1 MKKII
6 LLVVALVLL
15 VAGFYFRNDLADLYL
30 SLTQKI
36 SGIEQTLLQNLVNQI
51 GTQIIAPPPLRKV
64 EEAPL
69 ANLTRTGVIAWTN
82 RQRADNGGLAALSE
96 QSQLDAAALAKA
108 QDMLAN
114 QYFEHVSPSGA
125 GPDIL
130 AKNAGYQYILIG
142 ENLALGNYDGDAGL
156 VQAWMDSP
164 GHRANILNAR
174 FQEIGVAVVKGTF
187 EGQVTWL
194 AVQEFGLPLAACPS
208 PNKSIKSQIQANQ
221 TQLDSAL
228 AVIDSSR
235 QALENM
241 SRRNPAY
248 NEAVNA
254 YNALIKQYN
263 ALAGTTKQLISTYN
277 AQVSQFNQCV
287 AQ

>member
-6 LLVVALVLL
+6 LLAGVLIL
-15 VAGFYFRNDLADLYL
+15 LAAGFYFRTDLADFYL

-36 SGIEQTLLQNLVNQI
+36 SGIENTSLQNLANQI
-51 GTQIIAPPPLRKV
+51 GTQIIAPPPLRTQQ
-64 EEAPL
+64 EAPL
-69 ANLTRTGVIAWTN
+69 ANLTRAGVIAWTN
-82 RQRADNGGLAALSE
+82 HQRADNGGLAPLKE
-96 QSQLDAAALAKA
+96 QGQLDAAALAKA

-114 QYFEHVSPSGA
+114 QYFEHISLSGA
-125 GPDIL
+125 GPDTL
-130 AKNAGYQYILIG
+130 AKNVGYQYILIG

-156 VQAWMDSP
+156 VQAWMDSL

-174 FQEIGVAVVKGTF
+174 FQDIGVAVLKGTF
-187 EGQVTWL
+187 EGRVTWL
-194 AVQEFGLPLAACPS
+194 AVQEFGLPLASCPS

-221 TQLDSAL
+221 TQLDSTL
-228 AVIDSSR
+228 TVVNTSR

-248 NEAVNA
+248 NDAVSA
-254 YNALIKQYN
+254 YNALIAQYN
-263 ALAGTTKQLISTYN
+263 ALVATTKQLISTYN
-277 AQVSQFNQCV
+277 SQVAQFNQCV

>member
-6 LLVVALVLL
+6 LLVAVLVLL
-15 VAGFYFRNDLADLYL
+15 AAGFYFRNDLADLYL

-36 SGIEQTLLQNLVNQI
+36 SGIEKTSLQNLVNQI
-51 GTQIIAPPPLRKV
+51 GSQIIAPPPLRT
-64 EEAPL
+64 EEQAPL
-69 ANLTRTGVIAWTN
+69 ADLTAAGVIAWTN
-82 RQRADNGGLAALSE
+82 RQRADNGGLAALKE

-108 QDMLAN
+108 QDMLAR
-114 QYFEHVSPSGA
+114 QYFEHISPSGA
-125 GPDIL
+125 GPDTL
-130 AKNAGYQYILIG
+130 AKNVGYQYILIG

-174 FQEIGVAVVKGTF
+174 FQDIGVAVLKGTF
-187 EGQVTWL
+187 EGRVTWL

-208 PNKSIKSQIQANQ
+208 PDRSLKSKIQANQ
-221 TQLDSAL
+221 TQLDSTIS
-228 AVIDSSR
+228 VINTSR

-241 SRRNPAY
+241 SHRNPAY

-254 YNALIKQYN
+254 YNALIAQYN
-263 ALAGTTKQLISTYN
+263 ALVGTTKQLISTYN
-277 AQVSQFNQCV
+277 VEVSQFNQCV